1 MSTAAPSNEK
11 QTLGGAGSSRV
22 GSARA
27 QVLEARRLVARSGY
41 EEALDLLEQAQRAAT
56 AEADTS
62 TLGEIGT
69 VAQLISIQTTG
80 PVRRRA
86 VRLHH
91 RQSWLGWAGGGILAA
106 AFAGLAWMGISV
118 VSADSG
124 CVGGWRL
131 RTAPYVFALGWT
143 IGLWAVCGLVAR
155 RSTTVGAV
163 ALGVGVVLT
172 LIVFYT
178 GIAPAVWGHPDC
190 TPHDE
195 WWGW

>member
-1 MSTAAPSNEK
+1 MIDGTDFGFLDQP
-11 QTLGGAGSSRV
+11 LHVIDGVIFDPV
-22 GSARA
+22 GRKVDVIEEDGVIFDSVGRKVDVIEEERSQAR
-27 QVLEARRLVARSGY
+27 
-41 EEALDLLEQAQRAAT
+41 
-56 AEADTS
+56 
-62 TLGEIGT
+62 
-69 VAQLISIQTTG
+69 TG
-80 PVRRRA
+80 FRQ
-86 VRLHH
+86 

-118 VSADSG
+118 VSAFGDPG

-172 LIVFYT
+172 LIVFYA